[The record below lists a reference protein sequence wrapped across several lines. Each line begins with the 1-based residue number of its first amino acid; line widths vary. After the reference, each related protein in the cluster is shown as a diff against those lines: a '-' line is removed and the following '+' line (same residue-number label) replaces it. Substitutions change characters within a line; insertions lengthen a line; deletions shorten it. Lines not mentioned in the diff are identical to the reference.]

1 MRSVR
6 RFLPLAS
13 LATCLLGAL
22 PAHAA
27 ASPSPRLLEAGPFAV
42 NSYKMYL
49 LATPSFD
56 GTPAYLVV
64 RFDRGT
70 ATDQQ
75 EHYYGFG
82 KGVRVT
88 VARNGEAATLK
99 ANLGVFGRIDMSL
112 SATATGRVSIPC
124 SSASVA
130 GHKGS
135 LSGTFRFV
143 LHNPALEGIA
153 YPSRLNAAIVTAT
166 ASTISACA
174 AAPIPAPSKGTQL
187 SVTSQVSPT
196 MLATFTDTRPTSGP
210 GVGTTIENALVQDSA
225 YLIDDGVTIDD
236 EVQATALPRDDLTN
250 ASDFSSGY
258 AIAAGRFMSG
268 RLAYTASTPAS
279 SSMPGRGSVSGPL
292 TVNFDG
298 LPPVAF
304 PGGTYTS
311 ATLGIGQL

>member
-1 MRSVR
+1 MR

-13 LATCLLGAL
+13 LAACLLGAF

-27 ASPSPRLLEAGPFAV
+27 ASGSSDILEAGPFAV

-70 ATDQQ
+70 ATDLQ
-75 EHYYGFG
+75 EHFYGFG
-82 KGVRVT
+82 NGVRVSI
-88 VARNGEAATLK
+88 ARSGEAATLK

-112 SATATGRVSIPC
+112 SATASGRVSIPC
-124 SSASVA
+124 SSASVT

-135 LSGTFRFV
+135 LSGTFR
-143 LHNPALEGIA
+143 LGMHNPALEGTA
-153 YPSRLNAAIVTAT
+153 YPSRLNASIVTAT

-174 AAPIPAPSKGTQL
+174 AAPIPAPSEGTQL
-187 SVTSQVSPT
+187 SVTSQLSPT

-210 GVGTTIENALVQDSA
+210 GVGATIENALVQDST
-225 YLIDDGVTIDD
+225 YLIDDGITIDD
-236 EVQATALPRDDLTN
+236 EIEASALPRDDLTN
-250 ASDFSSGY
+250 ASNFSSGS
-258 AIAAGRFMSG
+258 AIAGGRFMSG

-298 LPPVAF
+298 LSPLTL